1 MRQTQNAREQG
12 RIILAHGEVTGHC
25 HEVVA
30 VDTGLPPDME
40 AAQFFEVDGVRQLL
54 VLAPCEL
61 RHQEH
66 APIALAPD
74 STEMWRQGD
83 VLGIPVS
90 PGCWTILRQQEWA
103 GPEGWRT
110 VAD

>member
-1 MRQTQNAREQG
+1 MKRDAREQG

-25 HEVVA
+25 HEVVT
-30 VDTGLPPDME
+30 DETGLPPGME
-40 AAQFFEVDGVRQLL
+40 AAQFFEEPDGTRTLI
-54 VLAPCEL
+54 VLAPCSL

-66 APIALAPD
+66 APIALSPE

-83 VLGIPVS
+83 VLGIPQS
-90 PGCWTILRQQEWA
+90 PGCWTVRRQQEWG
-103 GPEGWRT
+103 GPEQWRT

>member
-1 MRQTQNAREQG
+1 MTKRDVREQG
-12 RIILAHGEVTGHC
+12 RIILAHGEATGHC

-30 VDTGLPPDME
+30 VDTGLPPSME
-40 AAQFFEVDGVRQLL
+40 AAQFFEVDGLRTLI

-66 APIALAPD
+66 APIALDPASPI
-74 STEMWRQGD
+74 MWRQGD
-83 VLGIPVS
+83 VLGIPTAPGTWRIERQREQYS
-90 PGCWTILRQQEWA
+90 PNEWRQ
-103 GPEGWRT
+103 